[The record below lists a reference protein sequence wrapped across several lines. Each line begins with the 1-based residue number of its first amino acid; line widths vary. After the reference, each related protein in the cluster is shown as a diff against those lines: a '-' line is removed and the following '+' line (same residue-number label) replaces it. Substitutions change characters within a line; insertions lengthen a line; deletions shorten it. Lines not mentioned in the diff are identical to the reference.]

1 MTPRHTPPSP
11 PPQRRSSISSTL
23 YLTIHLFL
31 LIFSA
36 TTLTPTSAQIP
47 ASRRRPA
54 FAQYNNQFYVH
65 GGILASGGSTGD
77 LSALNLNTSW
87 STTNSAWTTL
97 ASGSWVWHHAMVPVK
112 PEHSAGL
119 GSVSTKGFLLSVGG
133 YPPPLNAF
141 FSAYNLQT
149 GTWTNLT
156 TPSPYA
162 GLEGHTAVADPATG
176 LVYVMGGFYNNN
188 PEPNPKV
195 GNLLT
200 VFDPKTATVVSKEP
214 ATDANNMTGGSAV
227 WSTRRNTVLLFEGS
241 RAVGT
246 GDVKGIVQTAVQE
259 YDTATRQWKTF
270 ETKGT
275 FPPPRLDACAV
286 ESEDGSKII
295 VFGGTT
301 NIDVVLNTI
310 YILDVDS
317 GQWTQGQSAPGLRQ
331 QMACAY
337 QGGFFVAF
345 GGTSSR
351 NWNQDLYSNQPI
363 IYDVSKNQWVGNYS
377 PSGVAPAPSS
387 NTNGS
392 TGGTSNGGNG
402 TGGSNPESP
411 SEDKGNTGLIIG
423 ILAGVIVLLLV
434 ALGVYLVRRRRRL
447 AQNKAVKDTEARAA
461 AMLAAEEKQKQ
472 GHASKVMTAADHY
485 AAAQAALEEASKRLR
500 PSAFKSPKSWI
511 SEAHTN
517 SISVSDGSNPT
528 DLSKARR
535 LSDPEVQA
543 DPALYYQQLL
553 LKQRQLQMQHPH
565 LIGGLSLRSPHSF
578 AASDCGSGSDSD
590 DCSSTSSS
598 RRNSTESRRGGG
610 EKRRLMVKTDQVW
623 VPPEGIQELI
633 ESPTPSSPQ
642 DWSGGNNF
650 VDNQRHR
657 QTIRSLTPSMTQ
669 RIKSWD
675 LDLTPL
681 AARGPHAVLNDLKA
695 DHVPQSAPSA
705 LAKSSSSSSPSS
717 EHSTTTSSTSSNTF
731 SNPPPSY
738 MSSPQP
744 LTPQN

>member
-270 ETKGT
+270 VSFLVWLVCYVMLCYVMLCYVRTHDFFTE
-275 FPPPRLDACAV
+275 
-286 ESEDGSKII
+286 GSWKKII
-295 VFGGTT
+295 LECGVDEIFKRAKRTKPINGCK
-301 NIDVVLNTI
+301 LI
-310 YILDVDS
+310 Y
-317 GQWTQGQSAPGLRQ
+317 
-331 QMACAY
+331 Y
-337 QGGFFVAF
+337 FAF
-345 GGTSSR
+345 
-351 NWNQDLYSNQPI
+351 
-363 IYDVSKNQWVGNYS
+363 
-377 PSGVAPAPSS
+377 
-387 NTNGS
+387 
-392 TGGTSNGGNG
+392 
-402 TGGSNPESP
+402 
-411 SEDKGNTGLIIG
+411 
-423 ILAGVIVLLLV
+423 
-434 ALGVYLVRRRRRL
+434 
-447 AQNKAVKDTEARAA
+447 
-461 AMLAAEEKQKQ
+461 
-472 GHASKVMTAADHY
+472 DH
-485 AAAQAALEEASKRLR
+485 
-500 PSAFKSPKSWI
+500 
-511 SEAHTN
+511 H
-517 SISVSDGSNPT
+517 
-528 DLSKARR
+528 
-535 LSDPEVQA
+535 
-543 DPALYYQQLL
+543 
-553 LKQRQLQMQHPH
+553 
-565 LIGGLSLRSPHSF
+565 
-578 AASDCGSGSDSD
+578 
-590 DCSSTSSS
+590 
-598 RRNSTESRRGGG
+598 
-610 EKRRLMVKTDQVW
+610 
-623 VPPEGIQELI
+623 
-633 ESPTPSSPQ
+633 
-642 DWSGGNNF
+642 
-650 VDNQRHR
+650 
-657 QTIRSLTPSMTQ
+657 
-669 RIKSWD
+669 
-675 LDLTPL
+675 
-681 AARGPHAVLNDLKA
+681 
-695 DHVPQSAPSA
+695 
-705 LAKSSSSSSPSS
+705 
-717 EHSTTTSSTSSNTF
+717 
-731 SNPPPSY
+731 
-738 MSSPQP
+738 
-744 LTPQN
+744 